1 MDLQDYKIKNS
12 TTCDCGY
19 EFTIRDMTELKRI
32 NDNKFYGGN
41 IKHVSE
47 TMCPLCLRKTLL
59 LLKQVGQTYK
69 VVDIAQKDRPTIE
82 AKTIAIDEN
91 ASAITEHSIYG
102 QGAKIINTQEQT
114 QINSNEFNTD
124 SNEFICQNCKRVFKT
139 KQGLAVHSKTCG
151 K

>member
-69 VVDIAQKDRPTIE
+69 VIDIAQKDKQIV
-82 AKTIAIDEN
+82 KNNVKQMKID
-91 ASAITEHSIYG
+91 
-102 QGAKIINTQEQT
+102 
-114 QINSNEFNTD
+114 SNEFNTD
-124 SNEFICQNCKRVFKT
+124 NNELICQNCKRVFKT

>member
-1 MDLQDYKIKNS
+1 MDLQEYKIKNS
-12 TTCDCGY
+12 IKCDCGY

-41 IKHVSE
+41 IKHISE
-47 TMCPLCLRKTLL
+47 THCPICLRETIL

-69 VVDIAQKDRPTIE
+69 VIDIAQKDKQIF
-82 AKTIAIDEN
+82 KDN
-91 ASAITEHSIYG
+91 A
-102 QGAKIINTQEQT
+102 EQMKVD
-114 QINSNEFNTD
+114 SNESNTD
-124 SNEFICQNCKRVFKT
+124 SNERTCPNCKKVFKT

>member
-19 EFTIRDMTELKRI
+19 DFTIRDMTELKRI

-69 VVDIAQKDRPTIE
+69 VIDIAQKDRPIVE
-82 AKTIAIDEN
+82 AKTI
-91 ASAITEHSIYG
+91 T
-102 QGAKIINTQEQT
+102 INEDGVEQT
-114 QINSNEFNTD
+114 QIGLEEINIDNNGI
-124 SNEFICQNCKRVFKT
+124 ICPNCKRVFKT
-139 KQGLAVHSKTCG
+139 KQGLAIHAKTCG

>member
-1 MDLQDYKIKNS
+1 MDLQNYKIKNS

-32 NDNKFYGGN
+32 DDNKFYGGN
-41 IKHVSE
+41 VKHVSE
-47 TMCPLCLRKTLL
+47 TTCPLCLRKTLL

-69 VVDIAQKDRPTIE
+69 VIDIAQKDRPIIE
-82 AKTIAIDEN
+82 T
-91 ASAITEHSIYG
+91 
-102 QGAKIINTQEQT
+102 KIIVIDNEGVEQT
-114 QINSNEFNTD
+114 QINSNEFNVAN
-124 SNEFICQNCKRVFKT
+124 SEFICPNCKKVFKT

>member
-12 TTCDCGY
+12 TKCDCGY
-19 EFTIRDMTELKRI
+19 EFTIRDLTDLKRV
-32 NDNKFYGGN
+32 NDSKFYGGN

-47 TMCPLCLRKTLL
+47 THCPECLRKTLL

-69 VVDIAQKDRPTIE
+69 VIDIAQKDRSTVEVKKI
-82 AKTIAIDEN
+82 
-91 ASAITEHSIYG
+91 SINEDG
-102 QGAKIINTQEQT
+102 IKPTQETNVANTSTLEQI
-114 QINSNEFNTD
+114 QINSNEFNAD
-124 SNEFICQNCKRVFKT
+124 SNEIMCPNCKRVFKS

>member
-12 TTCDCGY
+12 VKCDCGY

-47 TMCPLCLRKTLL
+47 TICPLCLRKTLL

-69 VVDIAQKDRPTIE
+69 VIDIAQKDRPTVE
-82 AKTIAIDEN
+82 AK
-91 ASAITEHSIYG
+91 AIT
-102 QGAKIINTQEQT
+102 INEDGVEQT
-114 QINSNEFNTD
+114 QIDSNESNTD
-124 SNEFICQNCKRVFKT
+124 SNELICQNCKKVFKT
-139 KQGLAVHSKTCG
+139 KQGLAIHAKTCG

>member
-12 TTCDCGY
+12 TTCNCGY
-19 EFTIRDMTELKRI
+19 EFTIRDLTELKRV

-47 TMCPLCLRKTLL
+47 THCPLCLRKTLL

-69 VVDIAQKDRPTIE
+69 VVDIAQKDRPIIE
-82 AKTIAIDEN
+82 AKTITID
-91 ASAITEHSIYG
+91 ADG
-102 QGAKIINTQEQT
+102 VEQA
-114 QINSNEFNTD
+114 QINSNESNVD
-124 SNEFICQNCKRVFKT
+124 SNELICQNCKRVFKT

>member
-12 TTCDCGY
+12 TKCDCGY
-19 EFTIRDMTELKRI
+19 EFTIHDLTELKRI

-47 TMCPLCLRKTLL
+47 THCPLCLRKTLL

-69 VVDIAQKDRPTIE
+69 VIDIAQKDRVI
-82 AKTIAIDEN
+82 KTEN
-91 ASAITEHSIYG
+91 TDTTER
-102 QGAKIINTQEQT
+102 T
-114 QINSNEFNTD
+114 QISSETINDTNNEL
-124 SNEFICQNCKRVFKT
+124 ICPNCKRVFKT